1 MQQEKKTNCGRL
13 VSITKQ
19 FMQNKLRHW
28 KYLHAELIRLILC
41 FFYTMNF
48 ILGTTYLISNHIL
61 SGKDIE
67 ITSKQ
72 ISLCFVNLQLIT
84 KYYMELLPKKI
95 TIISIHIIGMYTDC
109 LHIYYIWQMILPL
122 LPDVLS

>member
-28 KYLHAELIRLILC
+28 KYLDAELIRLILC
-41 FFYTMNF
+41 FFLYHEFYT
-48 ILGTTYLISNHIL
+48 TTYLISNHIL

-72 ISLCFVNLQLIT
+72 IFLCFVNLELIT

-109 LHIYYIWQMILPL
+109 LHIYGR
-122 LPDVLS
+122 